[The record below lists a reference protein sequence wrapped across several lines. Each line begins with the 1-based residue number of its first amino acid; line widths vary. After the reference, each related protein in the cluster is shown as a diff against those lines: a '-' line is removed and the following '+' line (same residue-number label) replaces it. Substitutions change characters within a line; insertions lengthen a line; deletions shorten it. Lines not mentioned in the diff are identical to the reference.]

1 MYIYIYKLCI
11 SYKTQKEKIVLQYAV
26 FFSEYQ
32 KNGVSPMGDTEKMI
46 SISLL
51 FH

>member
-1 MYIYIYKLCI
+1 MYIYIYKFCI

-26 FFSEYQ
+26 FFQ
-32 KNGVSPMGDTEKMI
+32 NIKKTVSPQWGDTEKMI

-51 FH
+51 LH